1 MYLIFLLFIFH
12 SMSASFFTFSSFN
25 GNDKFSCL
33 SCSFKTLKNL
43 FPHESSF
50 RPLPTPLASVIT
62 FFTSSGCKLCF
73 LVPGITHSQETKNHN
88 KQQFHLLV
96 FSDDSLI
103 SKETE
108 KQNEVCNMGV
118 AWPFWQVRKRVHMIL
133 KTSYKITFLL
143 SFNAK
148 LVVYRLVYDRTW
160 KKKAFTTFF
169 FELVQECFPQHK
181 KTRFFVCINLEFKSI
196 GWKNCGSWMFV

>member
-1 MYLIFLLFIFH
+1 M
-12 SMSASFFTFSSFN
+12 
-25 GNDKFSCL
+25 
-33 SCSFKTLKNL
+33 
-43 FPHESSF
+43 
-50 RPLPTPLASVIT
+50 IT

-73 LVPGITHSQETKNHN
+73 LVPGITHSQETNNHN

-96 FSDDSLI
+96 FYDDSLI

-160 KKKAFTTFF
+160 KKKKLLQRSSLSWYRNVFRSTRRRAFF
-169 FELVQECFPQHK
+169 FVHKFGVQKHRLEELRLVNVCVNFPHA
-181 KTRFFVCINLEFKSI
+181 
-196 GWKNCGSWMFV
+196 

>member
-1 MYLIFLLFIFH
+1 M
-12 SMSASFFTFSSFN
+12 
-25 GNDKFSCL
+25 
-33 SCSFKTLKNL
+33 
-43 FPHESSF
+43 
-50 RPLPTPLASVIT
+50 IT

-73 LVPGITHSQETKNHN
+73 LVPGITHSQETNNHN

-160 KKKAFTTFF
+160 KKKSFYNVLLWAGTGMFSAAQEDALFCVHKF
-169 FELVQECFPQHK
+169 GVQKHRLEELRLVNICVNFPHA
-181 KTRFFVCINLEFKSI
+181 
-196 GWKNCGSWMFV
+196 

>member
-1 MYLIFLLFIFH
+1 M
-12 SMSASFFTFSSFN
+12 
-25 GNDKFSCL
+25 
-33 SCSFKTLKNL
+33 
-43 FPHESSF
+43 
-50 RPLPTPLASVIT
+50 IT
-62 FFTSSGCKLCF
+62 FFTSSGCNLCF
-73 LVPGITHSQETKNHN
+73 LVPGITHSQETNNHN

-96 FSDDSLI
+96 FYDDSLI

-160 KKKAFTTFF
+160 KKKKLLQRSSFSWYRNVFRS
-169 FELVQECFPQHK
+169 
-181 KTRFFVCINLEFKSI
+181 TRRRAFFVHKFGVQKHRLKELRLVNVCVNFPHA
-196 GWKNCGSWMFV
+196 